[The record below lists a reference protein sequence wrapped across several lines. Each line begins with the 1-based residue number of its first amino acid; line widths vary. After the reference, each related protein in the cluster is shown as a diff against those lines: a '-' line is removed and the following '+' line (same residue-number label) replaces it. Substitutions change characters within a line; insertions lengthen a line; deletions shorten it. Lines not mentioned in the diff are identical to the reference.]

1 MGLNASSDEW
11 CCQSDIIIEGL
22 PWARK
27 IVDDTIIWAD
37 TEKDLEERVLQVL
50 MRCRESGITI
60 SQKKLQIGKSIH
72 FAGHIISDKGIRPDD
87 EKYAAIKRFPSP
99 KDVKDLRS
107 FLGLATQLGSFIPDL
122 AHITNELRPLL
133 KKGIAWQWTEDT
145 EEHFVKA
152 KNLLTSHKTIVHPF
166 DPEATTQLLTD
177 ASRLHGIGFTLMQ
190 RDKEGIPRLIQC
202 GSSALTPTQQLS
214 LIHI

>member
-1 MGLNASSDEW
+1 MG
-11 CCQSDIIIEGL
+11 
-22 PWARK
+22 K
-27 IVDDTIIWAD
+27 
-37 TEKDLEERVLQVL
+37 KDRGRHNHLGRQRER
-50 MRCRESGITI
+50 SGRTSTTSPHEMQRIRNHNLT
-60 SQKKLQIGKSIH
+60 KEVANRKSIH

-152 KNLLTSHKTIVHPF
+152 KNLLTSNKTIC
-166 DPEATTQLLTD
+166 LLYT
-177 ASRLHGIGFTLMQ
+177 SPSP
-190 RDKEGIPRLIQC
+190 RDRG
-202 GSSALTPTQQLS
+202 
-214 LIHI
+214 